1 MFLMAFNAWQTFSK
15 ISITIFTAFLPKK
28 IDLKPK
34 DEIKE
39 GNTWG
44 QQYLEKLIGELV
56 ELKIKAKQE
65 NNPILYNQLQTSLMR
80 AHEVQSEL
88 NETSKNH

>member
-1 MFLMAFNAWQTFSK
+1 MIRSYHSDLHSMWD
-15 ISITIFTAFLPKK
+15 K

-34 DEIKE
+34 EEVKKE

-56 ELKIKAKQE
+56 ELKIKAKKD
-65 NNPILYNQLQTSLMR
+65 NNPILYTQLQTSLIR

-88 NETSKNH
+88 NETPQNH